1 MNIEGLYIEYVKAVN
16 ALGLNES
23 STVMVAS
30 IKWQIIAVFNN
41 GKSDKVYKMS
51 SSKKPPSCVENSLG
65 TPWGL
70 HKVCEKI
77 GTNEPLGMVFEGRKP
92 IGLRYWECSSEK
104 QKKNLITSRILRLD
118 GLENGVNKGGGV
130 DTYNRYVY
138 IHGTNHEE
146 NLGTPAS
153 SGCLQVSNMEAL
165 EISENVA
172 EGTHLLILL

>member
-1 MNIEGLYIEYVKAVN
+1 M
-16 ALGLNES
+16 
-23 STVMVAS
+23 
-30 IKWQIIAVFNN
+30 
-41 GKSDKVYKMS
+41 
-51 SSKKPPSCVENSLG
+51 
-65 TPWGL
+65 
-70 HKVCEKI
+70 
-77 GTNEPLGMVFEGRKP
+77 R
-92 IGLRYWECSSEK
+92 R